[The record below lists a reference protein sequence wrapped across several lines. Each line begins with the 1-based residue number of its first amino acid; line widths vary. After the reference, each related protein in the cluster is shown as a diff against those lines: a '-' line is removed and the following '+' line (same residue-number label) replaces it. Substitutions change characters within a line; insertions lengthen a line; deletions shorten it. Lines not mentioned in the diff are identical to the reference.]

1 MDESVK
7 LKLGQGETRSVKIG
21 RGVRQ
26 GCCLSPILFN
36 LYSEYRTKEGL
47 EGFGDFQIG
56 GQLIR
61 SVKYTEDLV
70 LVPKEAT
77 VIQGMTDRLTEVGR
91 CGMEINVDRSKLIT
105 ISRQPSPVPVM
116 IAQKQPENVEYFNYL
131 HSMIT
136 NDAKCTRE
144 IKSKIAM
151 SQTAFNTKTLFA
163 SKLYLNF
170 GKKLVKCYIL
180 EYRFVWC

>member
-1 MDESVK
+1 M
-7 LKLGQGETRSVKIG
+7 
-21 RGVRQ
+21 
-26 GCCLSPILFN
+26 FN

-47 EGFGDFQIG
+47 EGFGDFKIG

-77 VIQGMTDRLTEVGR
+77 VIQGMTNRLIEAGR

-116 IAQKQPENVEYFNYL
+116 IDQKQPENVEYFNYL
-131 HSMIT
+131 HTMIT

-170 GKKLVKCYIL
+170 GKKLVKCYIWSIGLYGAETWILRGVDQKYL
-180 EYRFVWC
+180 EGLEMWCW